1 MKEPPP
7 HRPAR
12 PRFFVS
18 ERLETVLPSAS
29 SDQPESLGV
38 GQLPVLESNR
48 ILPAKAMPKEFT
60 LAMKRK
66 PSLKIQGPH
75 PSGKAAD

>member
-1 MKEPPP
+1 MKEPPA

-18 ERLETVLPSAS
+18 ERLERVLPSPS
-29 SDQPESLGV
+29 SDEPESLGV
-38 GQLPVLESNR
+38 GQLPVLESSR
-48 ILPAKAMPKEFT
+48 ILPAKATPKQCT
-60 LAMKRK
+60 LAKKRK
-66 PSLKIQGPH
+66 PSLKLQGPH